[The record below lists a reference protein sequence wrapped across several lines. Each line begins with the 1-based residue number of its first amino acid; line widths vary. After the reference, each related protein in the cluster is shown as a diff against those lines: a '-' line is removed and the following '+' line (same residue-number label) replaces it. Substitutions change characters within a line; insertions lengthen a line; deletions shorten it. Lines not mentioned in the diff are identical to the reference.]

1 MDISQDTSRSSGQDI
16 LLPDRKNKERK
27 KRSLLIEVNS
37 RDRNI
42 LSYPNPNLFRW
53 NLQRP
58 LKDIQT
64 VQIVGGTFPTRI
76 FNVNS
81 GYNQF
86 TFQEDGTNY
95 NITLNPGRYTN
106 SSYAIEIGSK
116 INNALGLK
124 NQYSVLISP
133 TSDQL
138 TITQDS
144 GPKHS
149 FALLF
154 GTGNFVDL
162 YQNNVLLQMNSPAKQ
177 MGFLSQD
184 YSDNGTRSITS
195 PYAVELNYLHNRVY
209 LYINVETSQD
219 LTTIERSVGKRDP
232 YTIIYMDEDERAYK
246 YFDKVTFEPT
256 YLSSPAPVSRIRA
269 LDISI
274 RDEFYRLV
282 EMNGRDFTL
291 LLEVVFLE

>member
-1 MDISQDTSRSSGQDI
+1 MDTSVKSSGQE
-16 LLPDRKNKERK
+16 LLIPQKKTKDRKQ
-27 KRSLLIEVNS
+27 RSVLLEVNS

-58 LKDIQT
+58 LKDIQSI
-64 VQIVGGTFPTRI
+64 QIVGGTFPTRI
-76 FNVNS
+76 FNVNT

-86 TFQEDGTNY
+86 TFVEDGTRY
-95 NITLNPGRYTN
+95 TVTITPGRYTL

-116 INNALGLK
+116 INNLLGIK
-124 NQYSVLISP
+124 NQYSVQFSP
-133 TSDQL
+133 TTDQL

-154 GTGNFVDL
+154 GTGDFVDL
-162 YQNNVLLQMNSPAKQ
+162 YQGNVLLQINSPAKQ

-184 YSDNGTRSITS
+184 YNDNGTRSITS
-195 PYAVELNYLHNRVY
+195 PYAAELNYLHNRVY

-219 LTTIERSVGKRDP
+219 LTTIERSAGKRDP
-232 YTIIYMDEDERAYK
+232 YTILYMNEDERPYK
-246 YFDKVTFEPT
+246 YFDKVTFEPC
-256 YLSSPAPVSRIRA
+256 YLSSPAPVARVRA
-269 LDISI
+269 FDIQI
-274 RDEFYRLV
+274 RDEFYRLI

>member
-1 MDISQDTSRSSGQDI
+1 MDTTVKSSGQDLI
-16 LLPDRKNKERK
+16 IPREKTNKRKQRTVLL
-27 KRSLLIEVNS
+27 EVNS
-37 RDRNI
+37 RDRNV
-42 LSYPNPNLFRW
+42 LSYPNPNQFRW
-53 NLQRP
+53 ILQRP

-76 FNVNS
+76 FNVNT

-86 TFQEDGTNY
+86 TFQEDGINY
-95 NITLNPGRYTN
+95 TVTINPGRYTN
-106 SSYAIEIGSK
+106 SSFAIEIGSK
-116 INNALGLK
+116 INSIIGLK

-144 GPKHS
+144 GPKHP

-162 YQNNVLLQMNSPAKQ
+162 YQGNVLLQMNSPTKQ
-177 MGFLSQD
+177 MGFTTQD

-209 LYINVETSQD
+209 LYINVENSQD

-256 YLSSPAPVSRIRA
+256 YISSPAPVARVRA
-269 LDISI
+269 FDISI
-274 RDEFYRLV
+274 RDEFYRLIQ
-282 EMNGRDFTL
+282 MNGRDFTL
-291 LLEVVFLE
+291 LLEVVTLE

>member
-1 MDISQDTSRSSGQDI
+1 MDTTVKSSGQDLI
-16 LLPDRKNKERK
+16 IPRKKTSERK
-27 KRSLLIEVNS
+27 QRTVLIEVNS

-53 NLQRP
+53 ILQRP

-64 VQIVGGTFPTRI
+64 IQIVGGTFPPRI

-86 TFQEDGTNY
+86 TFQEDGSTY
-95 NITLNPGRYTN
+95 TVTINPGRYTL
-106 SSYAIEIGSK
+106 SSYAIEIGSR
-116 INNALGLK
+116 INNLPDLK
-124 NQYSVLISP
+124 CQYSVQFSP
-133 TSDQL
+133 TNDQM
-138 TITQDS
+138 TITQDN
-144 GPKHS
+144 GPKTP
-149 FALLF
+149 FAFLF
-154 GTGNFVDL
+154 GTGDFVDL
-162 YQNNVLLQMNSPAKQ
+162 YQNNVLLQINSPAKQ

-195 PYAVELNYLHNRVY
+195 PYAAELNYLHNRVY

-219 LTTIERSVGKRDP
+219 LTTIERSAGKRDP
-232 YTIIYMDEDERAYK
+232 YTILYMNEDERPYK
-246 YFDKVTFEPT
+246 YFDKVTFEPC
-256 YLSSPAPVSRIRA
+256 YISSPAPVARVRA

-274 RDEFYRLV
+274 RDEFYRLI

-291 LLEVVFLE
+291 LLEIVTLE